1 MDPILYMMHSH
12 PTAGHLGID
21 AIYHKISER
30 YYWDQMYRDI
40 KEYIKTCDQC
50 QRRSKAKR
58 KEPLHP
64 IKIGQAFERIGI
76 DLVGP
81 LPITT
86 CNNRYIIVATDYLTR
101 WPEAQAVPDAG
112 ALTLA
117 KFIFTEIV
125 CRHGI
130 PKIILSDQGSNFR
143 SDMIKALCE
152 NFLIRHKFSSPYHP
166 QTNGMV
172 ERLNRTLCESLAKVE
187 TSEDWDINLPAV
199 LLAYRTKKHATTGYT
214 PFQLTYR
221 RQAVL
226 PIELILPIDEIHAEI
241 NLEDSILSRA
251 FDLIDKLPEVQ
262 EKAKQN
268 TETSQEK
275 QKERHDRKLKPE
287 EFEIGDKVLVQRKNI
302 EASRSVKF
310 EDKRTGPF
318 TIYAKLGNGAYQLCN
333 TKGQILQKYY
343 NSDHLERYYERQNW
357 EPQVVIEASLPK
369 P

>member
-1 MDPILYMMHSH
+1 
-12 PTAGHLGID
+12 
-21 AIYHKISER
+21 
-30 YYWDQMYRDI
+30 
-40 KEYIKTCDQC
+40 
-50 QRRSKAKR
+50 
-58 KEPLHP
+58 
-64 IKIGQAFERIGI
+64 
-76 DLVGP
+76 
-81 LPITT
+81 
-86 CNNRYIIVATDYLTR
+86 
-101 WPEAQAVPDAG
+101 
-112 ALTLA
+112 
-117 KFIFTEIV
+117 
-125 CRHGI
+125 
-130 PKIILSDQGSNFR
+130 
-143 SDMIKALCE
+143 
-152 NFLIRHKFSSPYHP
+152 
-166 QTNGMV
+166 
-172 ERLNRTLCESLAKVE
+172 
-187 TSEDWDINLPAV
+187 
-199 LLAYRTKKHATTGYT
+199 LLAYQTKKHATTGYT
-214 PFQLTYR
+214 PFQLTYG

-310 EDKRTGPF
+310 EEKRTGPF

-343 NSDHLERYYERQNW
+343 NSDRLERYYERQNW

-369 P
+369 PYKHLLKTFIIIPLFNTYKSYSRL